1 MGPCAALLLLFAA
14 PPTRGGA
21 AGQEAAAVER
31 HLQQA
36 VRAAPGS
43 FEAQHNL
50 GEFYIQQGRLKAA
63 IPPLEKASAIDPS
76 HYVNGY
82 DLALA
87 YLQLSRLPQAREQ
100 IRRLLQ
106 VRETAELHDLLGEV
120 AEKSGDLAAAAEA
133 YRRAAQ
139 MDPSEEHLF
148 DWGNSLG
155 LGFRGR
161 GHFIC
166 VSDAV
171 DIGRRLD
178 YGDSIR
184 RGRFRC
190 RSRVTGMRCVNLRN
204 GHGFA
209 LSRQRVRRF

>member
-1 MGPCAALLLLFAA
+1 MRALIALAAVLGSLVA
-14 PPTRGGA
+14 PPSA
-21 AGQEAAAVER
+21 SAAVFFHSPSGNIR
-31 HLQQA
+31 CYLD
-36 VRAAPGS
+36 RTS
-43 FEAQHNL
+43 FTRCDITNREWS
-50 GEFYIQQGRLKAA
+50 
-63 IPPLEKASAIDPS
+63 PPPKPDSCE
-76 HYVNGY
+76 
-82 DLALA
+82 
-87 YLQLSRLPQAREQ
+87 
-100 IRRLLQ
+100 
-106 VRETAELHDLLGEV
+106 
-120 AEKSGDLAAAAEA
+120 
-133 YRRAAQ
+133 
-139 MDPSEEHLF
+139 F

-171 DIGRRLD
+171 DMGRRLD
-178 YGDSIR
+178 YGEAIR